1 MFNCRQPLHRSRV
14 RQSKCPNIAVRPG
27 LPRRPLNR
35 VVAVIPLIL
44 IRQKLAVRRIAPA
57 HILNHNRI
65 SSNRQLLKRAP
76 LLWRILFPVGSPVHQ
91 GRESPFRTGKPY
103 IGAQNYA
110 IPHRHGH
117 ILQHDPRLRG
127 LVLFLRKPEKPSSAE
142 NHQPQSNQSDHS
154 MVSHRATHSIPT
166 HLYSLVDPSPRL
178 RNNDCTMTSK
188 LSGKKLAV
196 LGTGK
201 LGGILLRAYLKQN
214 LFTPNNVTATVRHEE
229 KAAALA
235 KDLGVTASTDNR
247 KAVRGADIVLLG
259 VKPQVVG
266 DVLKEIKPELD
277 KDTLVISVAA
287 SVPTAYIEQRLGEK
301 IPVIRAMPNTCS
313 IVGTGMTGI
322 CKGARASAEH
332 LEIAKA
338 LFDAVGRTVVVDEK
352 NMDAVTGL
360 SASGPAFAYII
371 LESLAEA
378 GVKVGLPRDVA
389 TLLAAQTMKGSAS
402 VVLETGDHPAL
413 LKDSVTT
420 PAGCTID
427 GIMELE
433 EGKLRVTLIK
443 AVVKATQRA
452 GELLFEK

>member
-1 MFNCRQPLHRSRV
+1 
-14 RQSKCPNIAVRPG
+14 
-27 LPRRPLNR
+27 
-35 VVAVIPLIL
+35 
-44 IRQKLAVRRIAPA
+44 
-57 HILNHNRI
+57 
-65 SSNRQLLKRAP
+65 
-76 LLWRILFPVGSPVHQ
+76 
-91 GRESPFRTGKPY
+91 
-103 IGAQNYA
+103 
-110 IPHRHGH
+110 
-117 ILQHDPRLRG
+117 
-127 LVLFLRKPEKPSSAE
+127 
-142 NHQPQSNQSDHS
+142 
-154 MVSHRATHSIPT
+154 
-166 HLYSLVDPSPRL
+166 
-178 RNNDCTMTSK
+178 MTPK
-188 LSGKKLAV
+188 LSDKKLAV

-201 LGGILLRAYLKQN
+201 LGGILLRAYLKQG
-214 LFTPNNVTATVRHEE
+214 LLSPKHVTSTVRHEE

-235 KDLGVTASTDNR
+235 EELGVNASTNNR
-247 KAVRGADIVLLG
+247 DAVKDADIILLA

-266 DVLKEIKPELD
+266 DVLKEIKPALS

-287 SVPTAYIEQRLGEK
+287 SVPTSYIEQRAGEK
-301 IPVIRAMPNTCS
+301 VPVVRAMPNTCS
-313 IVGTGMTGI
+313 TVGCGMTGI
-322 CKGARASAEH
+322 CRGAYATAEH

-338 LFDAVGRTVVVDEK
+338 MFSAVGRTVVVDEK

-413 LKDSVTT
+413 LKDAVTT

-427 GIMELE
+427 GILELE